1 MAPKKAKAQT
11 TSVLGDV
18 GAKPSVDHAATAQ
31 KLQTLLDGF
40 EPFDDAMREETRLR
54 REKDAR
60 KIAAMKAEMSRL
72 EGLLKDQVAITDSQQ
87 RSLQKHCDAE
97 LVKAYQAFAELL
109 EHQDIEVHKRLD
121 TYDKRADALEER
133 FATEKARILEEIEA
147 ESQRLSKLL
156 DEFQEAFEEEVRV
169 RKARE
174 EVILRQMDQHERH
187 ITQNFDV
194 EYEARV
200 ARVKEIQEELVACMK
215 SRVAADVELDRVCQE
230 EVDKIQTLI
239 DAEVSQRER
248 QDDNIMRALDQYTD
262 KMQASLEIVNST
274 NA

>member
-18 GAKPSVDHAATAQ
+18 GAKPCVDHAATAQ

-72 EGLLKDQVAITDSQQ
+72 EGLLRDQVSAITDSQQ

-109 EHQDIEVHKRLD
+109 EHQDVEVCKSAGHVRQ
-121 TYDKRADALEER
+121 ASCALER
-133 FATEKARILEEIEA
+133 KFATEK
-147 ESQRLSKLL
+147 KP
-156 DEFQEAFEEEVRV
+156 
-169 RKARE
+169 
-174 EVILRQMDQHERH
+174 
-187 ITQNFDV
+187 
-194 EYEARV
+194 EYWKRS
-200 ARVKEIQEELVACMK
+200 RRNLNACR
-215 SRVAADVELDRVCQE
+215 SC
-230 EVDKIQTLI
+230 
-239 DAEVSQRER
+239 
-248 QDDNIMRALDQYTD
+248 
-262 KMQASLEIVNST
+262 
-274 NA
+274 

>member
-1 MAPKKAKAQT
+1 MAPKKAKAPNQ

-72 EGLLKDQVAITDSQQ
+72 EGLLRDQVAITDSQQ

-147 ESQRLSKLL
+147 DIIRLAIGHYRGRMT
-156 DEFQEAFEEEVRV
+156 E
-169 RKARE
+169 
-174 EVILRQMDQHERH
+174 
-187 ITQNFDV
+187 
-194 EYEARV
+194 V
-200 ARVKEIQEELVACMK
+200 ARRLGIGRSTLYRKLAELGIDD
-215 SRVAADVELDRVCQE
+215 AA
-230 EVDKIQTLI
+230 
-239 DAEVSQRER
+239 
-248 QDDNIMRALDQYTD
+248 
-262 KMQASLEIVNST
+262 
-274 NA
+274 

>member
-1 MAPKKAKAQT
+1 MGVRPAAVDLRDAAREDRVAAARVQR
-11 TSVLGDV
+11 GDGGRV
-18 GAKPSVDHAATAQ
+18 SRH
-31 KLQTLLDGF
+31 
-40 EPFDDAMREETRLR
+40 RLFSGGV
-54 REKDAR
+54 DAR
-60 KIAAMKAEMSRL
+60 ALPPCVSALRE
-72 EGLLKDQVAITDSQQ
+72 
-87 RSLQKHCDAE
+87 RSA
-97 LVKAYQAFAELL
+97 
-109 EHQDIEVHKRLD
+109 
-121 TYDKRADALEER
+121 RARGR
-133 FATEKARILEEIEA
+133 FARGGRER
-147 ESQRLSKLL
+147 R
-156 DEFQEAFEEEVRV
+156 EAFEEEVRV

-174 EVILRQMDQHERH
+174 EVILRQMDQHEKH

-230 EVDKIQTLI
+230 EVDKIQALI

>member
-1 MAPKKAKAQT
+1 MRSWSKLIKLSLSYSNIRTSRCINGWTRT
-11 TSVLGDV
+11 TSG
-18 GAKPSVDHAATAQ
+18 P
-31 KLQTLLDGF
+31 
-40 EPFDDAMREETRLR
+40 MRWRSASRPRKREYYKRSR
-54 REKDAR
+54 RNLND
-60 KIAAMKAEMSRL
+60 
-72 EGLLKDQVAITDSQQ
+72 
-87 RSLQKHCDAE
+87 
-97 LVKAYQAFAELL
+97 
-109 EHQDIEVHKRLD
+109 
-121 TYDKRADALEER
+121 
-133 FATEKARILEEIEA
+133 
-147 ESQRLSKLL
+147 LSKLL

-215 SRVAADVELDRVCQE
+215 SSGGGRRAGSGVSRRSRQDPS
-230 EVDKIQTLI
+230 LI

-262 KMQASLEIVNST
+262 KMRASLEIVNST
-274 NA
+274 NGPSCVFRDGVRFLLERGDGVLARHAAAASRAAPRAHSIPSKWRTRRARALVHVTIKINGRRAAF

>member
-1 MAPKKAKAQT
+1 
-11 TSVLGDV
+11 
-18 GAKPSVDHAATAQ
+18 
-31 KLQTLLDGF
+31 
-40 EPFDDAMREETRLR
+40 MREETRLR

-72 EGLLKDQVAITDSQQ
+72 EGLLRDQVAITDSQQ

-156 DEFQEAFEEEVRV
+156 DEFQGLRGGSAGPEGARRSYFETDGP
-169 RKARE
+169 ARAP
-174 EVILRQMDQHERH
+174 HH
-187 ITQNFDV
+187 P
-194 EYEARV
+194 
-200 ARVKEIQEELVACMK
+200 EL
-215 SRVAADVELDRVCQE
+215 
-230 EVDKIQTLI
+230 
-239 DAEVSQRER
+239 
-248 QDDNIMRALDQYTD
+248 
-262 KMQASLEIVNST
+262 
-274 NA
+274 

>member
-31 KLQTLLDGF
+31 KLQTLLTASS
-40 EPFDDAMREETRLR
+40 PFDDAMREETRLR

-72 EGLLKDQVAITDSQQ
+72 EGLLRDQVAITDSQQ

-121 TYDKRADALEER
+121 SMIREPMRWRSASRQKKLEYYR
-133 FATEKARILEEIEA
+133 RSRRNL
-147 ESQRLSKLL
+147 
-156 DEFQEAFEEEVRV
+156 
-169 RKARE
+169 
-174 EVILRQMDQHERH
+174 
-187 ITQNFDV
+187 N
-194 EYEARV
+194 
-200 ARVKEIQEELVACMK
+200 ACR
-215 SRVAADVELDRVCQE
+215 SC
-230 EVDKIQTLI
+230 
-239 DAEVSQRER
+239 
-248 QDDNIMRALDQYTD
+248 
-262 KMQASLEIVNST
+262 
-274 NA
+274 

>member
-1 MAPKKAKAQT
+1 MAPKKAKAQP

-18 GAKPSVDHAATAQ
+18 APSRAWTTRRPR
-31 KLQTLLDGF
+31 KITNTLDGF

-72 EGLLKDQVAITDSQQ
+72 EGLLRDQVAITDSQQ

-121 TYDKRADALEER
+121 ADKRADALEER

-147 ESQRLSKLL
+147 ESQRCQNYWTSSRRCPRRRCGSGRLAKKSFWT
-156 DEFQEAFEEEVRV
+156 DGP
-169 RKARE
+169 ARE
-174 EVILRQMDQHERH
+174 AH
-187 ITQNFDV
+187 
-194 EYEARV
+194 YP
-200 ARVKEIQEELVACMK
+200 EL
-215 SRVAADVELDRVCQE
+215 
-230 EVDKIQTLI
+230 
-239 DAEVSQRER
+239 
-248 QDDNIMRALDQYTD
+248 
-262 KMQASLEIVNST
+262 
-274 NA
+274 

>member
-1 MAPKKAKAQT
+1 MPPTPPRRPNTQQSTDKMAPKKAKAQT

-72 EGLLKDQVAITDSQQ
+72 EGLLRDQVAITDSQQ

-109 EHQDIEVHKRLD
+109 EHQDVEVHKRLD
-121 TYDKRADALEER
+121 TYDKAGRCAGGALR
-133 FATEKARILEEIEA
+133 DG
-147 ESQRLSKLL
+147 ESENTGR
-156 DEFQEAFEEEVRV
+156 DRGRV
-169 RKARE
+169 N
-174 EVILRQMDQHERH
+174 D
-187 ITQNFDV
+187 
-194 EYEARV
+194 
-200 ARVKEIQEELVACMK
+200 
-215 SRVAADVELDRVCQE
+215 
-230 EVDKIQTLI
+230 
-239 DAEVSQRER
+239 SQ
-248 QDDNIMRALDQYTD
+248 
-262 KMQASLEIVNST
+262 SC
-274 NA
+274 

>member
-1 MAPKKAKAQT
+1 M
-11 TSVLGDV
+11 
-18 GAKPSVDHAATAQ
+18 
-31 KLQTLLDGF
+31 
-40 EPFDDAMREETRLR
+40 
-54 REKDAR
+54 
-60 KIAAMKAEMSRL
+60 
-72 EGLLKDQVAITDSQQ
+72 AITDSQQ

-133 FATEKARILEEIEA
+133 FATEKARILQEIEA

-200 ARVKEIQEELVACMK
+200 KRVKEIQEELVACMK

-274 NA
+274 NAKNGPSCVFERWRRWRYGASGWAAPLSASVRVAIQMSARQAAKYARARRRAGYSYARQP